1 MTPWECDAPLWA
13 TGTAPRHGT
22 MDAML
27 RRGSPGTRL
36 NAMTSPVAREV
47 LQFVAALL
55 LVTVAIGVAAVIAVR
70 QNASAEAESLA
81 LAITE
86 NDARS
91 VIQPSLADNLV
102 NGDGTA
108 IATLDRVVRSYV
120 LDQRIIRV
128 KLWSAEGRILYS
140 DEPALI
146 GQQYALGVDD
156 IAALRS
162 GSGNATVSD
171 LSKSE
176 NRFERG
182 QGSLLEVYQG
192 VRTPNRT
199 PLLFETYQPVSAVSA
214 DEQRIWSAFL
224 PLLLAGLVL
233 LLLAQVPLVWRLAH
247 RLDRTRQQREAFY
260 ERSLTASAAERRRV
274 AADLHDTVVQDIA
287 STKLRLA
294 MAAERLRHRP
304 SEQRG
309 PGDEAALI
317 SVLDDSA
324 GELGRATQELRTLIV
339 ALAPRHLAA
348 ARFGEVLE
356 DLCAPL
362 RDRGIAVEL
371 DVSPELRLTEG
382 EAGLLFRVTQ
392 ELLRNVLAHAH
403 ASHVAVTLREDETAV
418 TLLVRDDGRGLE
430 AGASESSRLE
440 GHLGLTLLADTVT
453 DAGGELEVTSVPGQG
468 TEARL
473 LLRRPR

>member
-1 MTPWECDAPLWA
+1 MA
-13 TGTAPRHGT
+13 
-22 MDAML
+22 
-27 RRGSPGTRL
+27 SP
-36 NAMTSPVAREV
+36 AAREV

-55 LVTVAIGVAAVIAVR
+55 LVTTAIGVAAVIAVR

-86 NDARS
+86 NDAHS
-91 VIQPSLADNLV
+91 VIEPSLADNLV
-102 NGDGTA
+102 SGDRTA
-108 IATLDRVVRSYV
+108 VATLDRVVRSYV

-146 GQQYALGVDD
+146 GQQYALGQED

-192 VRTPNRT
+192 VSTPNRT

-233 LLLAQVPLVWRLAH
+233 LLLAEVPLAWRLAH
-247 RLDRTRQQREAFY
+247 RLDRTRLQREAFY

-287 STKLRLA
+287 STKLRLSV
-294 MAAERLRHRP
+294 AAERLRRRL
-304 SEQRG
+304 SARRG
-309 PGDEAALI
+309 AGDDGALVG
-317 SVLDDSA
+317 VLDDAA
-324 GELGRATQELRTLIV
+324 GELGRATRELRTLIV

-348 ARFGEVLE
+348 APFGEVLE

-371 DVSPELRLTEG
+371 DVSPSPQLTEG
-382 EAGLLFRVTQ
+382 EAALVFRVTQ
-392 ELLRNVLAHAH
+392 ELVRNVVAHAH
-403 ASHVAVTLREDETAV
+403 ATHVAVTLREDETAV
-418 TLLVRDDGRGLE
+418 TLQVRDDGRGFD
-430 AGASESSRLE
+430 AGASEARRLD
-440 GHLGLTLLADTVT
+440 GHLGLALMAETVT